1 MITGKVSRL
10 SFCSL
15 ILLPILLTGETTAS
29 IQTGRSNTADL
40 EVVKWQWRNID
51 LSSKT
56 DVTLVVKN
64 TGGKIIT
71 AVNYSV
77 YYIDS
82 IRDDRIVDKLT
93 LRTDDKPIKP
103 GQTRKFRKV
112 FDCCHHSSNI
122 GARLVITRVEFNNG
136 TYWEIEKSKN
146 R

>member
-1 MITGKVSRL
+1 MITRTVFRL
-10 SFCSL
+10 FFWSL
-15 ILLPILLTGETTAS
+15 ILLLILSNGATAS
-29 IQTGRSNTADL
+29 TQTSRVASADL
-40 EVVKWQWRNID
+40 EVVKWQWEDIE

-77 YYIDS
+77 YYIDT

-93 LRTDDKPIKP
+93 LRTYDKPIKP

-112 FDCCHHSSNI
+112 FDCCHHPSNI
-122 GARLVITRVEFNNG
+122 GARLVITRVEFNDG
-136 TYWEIEKSKN
+136 TYWEIEKPKN
-146 R
+146 H